1 MVVSGLSA
9 LNVGETT
16 TRSSGL
22 TNPSPKKLNNR
33 TTHIP
38 VKPANLTPFPPTHS
52 RKRSRGKKVR
62 KASVKTES
70 VKYHEEFEKYQKRVT
85 KFNRNRKSVTF
96 VAQPTTTAVVAD
108 KLGGDSALQ
117 TSVHVRYRSFLEQ
130 SDFSKKK
137 ESFPVSTSLS
147 KKRAGRT

>member
-22 TNPSPKKLNNR
+22 TNPSPNRLNNR

-38 VKPANLTPFPPTHS
+38 VKPAYLTPFPPTHS

-62 KASVKTES
+62 KTSVKTES
-70 VKYHEEFEKYQKRVT
+70 VKIHEEFGKYQKRDEAVT

-96 VAQPTTTAVVAD
+96 VAQPTTTAVAAD
-108 KLGGDSALQ
+108 KLESDSALQ
-117 TSVHVRYRSFLEQ
+117 TSVHVRYR
-130 SDFSKKK
+130 
-137 ESFPVSTSLS
+137 
-147 KKRAGRT
+147 